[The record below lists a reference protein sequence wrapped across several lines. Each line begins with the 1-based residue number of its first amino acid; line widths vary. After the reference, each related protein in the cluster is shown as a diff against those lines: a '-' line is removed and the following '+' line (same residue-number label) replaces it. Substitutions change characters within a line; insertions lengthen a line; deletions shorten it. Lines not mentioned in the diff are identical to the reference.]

1 MEISYNWL
9 LEYLPQPISINEL
22 STILTSIGL
31 EVEAIE
37 KFEVIPGSLE
47 GLVIGKVIT
56 CEQHPNADKLK
67 KTTVDIGTG
76 TLLSIVCG
84 APNVAAGQTV
94 VVAPVGASVHPNN
107 GEAFEIKKAKIRGEQ
122 SEGMICAE
130 DEIGLGESHSG
141 IMVLPDDIK
150 IGTPANQ
157 YFNIPQADYTIHI
170 GLTPNR
176 SDANSHIGV
185 AKDICAH
192 QTHHTGSEWKV
203 KLPEFKE
210 NQSANN
216 NLSIDVTVEAAE
228 HCPRYAGVTIEGIEV
243 APSPEWLQQRLKAIG
258 QRPINNI
265 VDITNYVLH
274 EYGQPLHAFDYDTII
289 DKKIIVKTV
298 AENTTFVTLDEK
310 ERKLRSEDLVIC
322 NNAVPMCLAGVF
334 GGINSGVTENTKN
347 IFLESAYFN
356 PRTIR
361 RTSLH
366 HGLRTDA
373 ATHFEKSVDINMVI
387 PALKRGVALISDI
400 AGGKVSN
407 DVIDIY
413 PQVLQPKE
421 ITFRF
426 DYINNL
432 CGKNYSVD
440 GVRTILQSL
449 GFVVLKEDIQTMT
462 VSVPSNK
469 ADVLLPADIA
479 EEIIRIDGLD
489 NVAMSEQ
496 LSFSLNKRKNAPI
509 RKWKNTIAQ
518 FLSANGMQEIITNS
532 ITNSKYYPEKENI
545 VHLLN
550 SLSSEL
556 DIMRP
561 AMLESGLEVIAYNI
575 NRNNQDLYLYEFG
588 NIYFKA
594 SEGKYTQFPKLAIWI
609 SGNVQNK
616 SWNTTTQKSDIF
628 YIKGLIESILE
639 SVGIAKLQNTY
650 QNNTITWHRGKDT
663 LATAQK
669 VNTKTL
675 KQFDIKQDVYYAEID
690 MEMLVSIAD
699 KVTIKYSE
707 VPKFPAVRRDL
718 AFVLDKAIQYQ
729 QIEAIVKKQK
739 WSALQQFDLFDIFES
754 DKLGTNKKSLAL
766 SFTFQLQ
773 DRTLTDE
780 EVEAMM
786 QKLIA
791 ECKSNLQAE
800 IRS

>member
-9 LEYLPQPISINEL
+9 LEYLPQPLSINEL
-22 STILTSIGL
+22 STILTAIGL

-37 KFEVIPGSLE
+37 KYEAIPGSLE

-67 KTTVDIGTG
+67 KTTVDVGGTS
-76 TLLSIVCG
+76 LLSIVCG

-94 VVAPVGASVHPNN
+94 VVAPVGTTVHPLS
-107 GEAFEIKKAKIRGEQ
+107 GEPFEIKQAKIRGEQ

-130 DEIGLGESHSG
+130 DEIGLGESHAG
-141 IMVLPDDIK
+141 IMVLPDGVV

-157 YFNIPQADYTIHI
+157 YFNIPQADYTFYI

-185 AKDICAH
+185 AKDVCAY
-192 QTHHTGSEWKV
+192 QTHHTGTEWTV
-203 KLPEFKE
+203 TIPETKDL
-210 NQSANN
+210 AVNN
-216 NLSIDVTVEAAE
+216 NLPIEIVIEASE
-228 HCPRYAGVTIEGIEV
+228 YCPRYVGITIQDVTV

-274 EYGQPLHAFDYDTII
+274 EYGQPLHAFDYDTISGQ
-289 DKKIIVKTV
+289 KIIVKTL
-298 AENTTFVTLDEK
+298 AENTPFVTLDEK
-310 ERKLRSEDLVIC
+310 ERKLRSEDLMIC
-322 NNAVPMCLAGVF
+322 NAQEPMCIAGVF
-334 GGINSGVTENTKN
+334 GGIKSGVTDNTKN

-387 PALKRGVALISDI
+387 PALERAVQMITEI
-400 AGGKVSN
+400 ACGNVSSSLT
-407 DVIDIY
+407 DIY
-413 PQVLQPKE
+413 PQPLQAKE
-421 ITFRF
+421 ITF
-426 DYINNL
+426 DLAYINNL
-432 CGKNYSVD
+432 CGKEYSKD
-440 GVRTILQSL
+440 SVRTILQSL
-449 GFVVLKEDIQTMT
+449 GFVVLKEDAQTMT

-469 ADVLLPADIA
+469 ADVSLPADIA

-489 NVAMSEQ
+489 NVTMSEH
-496 LSFSLNKRKNAPI
+496 LRLSLNKRKNPPI
-509 RKWKNTIAQ
+509 RKWKNKIAQ
-518 FLSANGMQEIITNS
+518 LLTANGMQEIVTNS

-545 VHLLN
+545 VRLLN

-561 AMLESGLEVIAYNI
+561 AMLESGLEVISYNV
-575 NRNNQDLYLYEFG
+575 NRKMQDLFLYEFG
-588 NIYFKA
+588 NIY
-594 SEGKYTQFPKLAIWI
+594 SIQGEGKYIQFPKLSVWI
-609 SGNVQNK
+609 TGNVHNK
-616 SWNTTTQKSDIF
+616 SWNTATQKSDIF
-628 YIKGLIESILE
+628 YTKGLVESVLE
-639 SVGIAKLQNTY
+639 SVGISKLQTNY
-650 QNNTITWHRGKDT
+650 ENGTITWHRGKDI

-669 VNTKTL
+669 VNPKTL
-675 KQFDIKQDVYYAEID
+675 KQFDIKQDVFYAEVD
-690 MEMLVSIAD
+690 MGMLVAIAD
-699 KVTIKYSE
+699 KVVVKYSE
-707 VPKFPAVRRDL
+707 VPKFPAVKRDL
-718 AFVLDKAIQYQ
+718 ALVLDNTVNYNQV
-729 QIEAIVKKQK
+729 EAVVKKQK

-754 DKLGTNKKSLAL
+754 DKLGKDKKSLAL

-780 EVEAMM
+780 EVEQMM
-786 QKLIA
+786 QQLMND
-791 ECKSNLQAE
+791 CKKNLNAE